1 MPPDPI
7 LDKCKDLQQLFLELG
22 LITDKESCFE
32 NNITTLFSEK
42 ELKKVVDF
50 SVANQSLSPS
60 VEAEFY
66 YHTCKYCANTRNF
79 FLVSLGMVASTIQ
92 NYGTKWQRDEFG
104 SKLLCGSKIGSL
116 AITEPNAGS
125 NLDEISTSYEIIN
138 DNEFRIN
145 GCKRWITLGGIAS
158 IVLLAAT
165 GEKGL
170 QLFIVETSKHKIE
183 RREYSDLLCNRG
195 SHIAELTFKNMK
207 LSRKHLLGENFKSS
221 AEALRFALMSGRAI
235 ASISAVAMSHVALE
249 EAISFA
255 NKRKQFGKRITE
267 HQLIQKM
274 ISEAWGNIH
283 AGKYFAIEA
292 FKAKRNPGL
301 LALQTCANA
310 KLFTSKA
317 MQKITSDCIQI
328 IGSAGISNEFSAERY
343 YREAKAFEFIEG
355 TTQVLEQVCAH
366 GAISKT
372 PKLW

>member
-1 MPPDPI
+1 MPPDSI
-7 LDKCKDLQQLFLELG
+7 LNKCKDLGQLFSELG
-22 LITDKESCFE
+22 LITDQESYFDSK
-32 NNITTLFSEK
+32 ITTLFSEN

-50 SVANQSLSPS
+50 SGANQNLSPTE
-60 VEAEFY
+60 EAEFFY
-66 YHTCKYCANTRNF
+66 YTCKFCANTRNY

-92 NYGTKWQRDEFG
+92 NYGTTGQRDRIGTQLLSG
-104 SKLLCGSKIGSL
+104 SMVGSL

-125 NLDEISTSYEIIN
+125 NLEEISSNYEIIN
-138 DNEFRIN
+138 EDEFRIN

-170 QLFIVETSKHKIE
+170 QLFIVETSKHKVD
-183 RREYSDLLCNRG
+183 RREYRNLLCNRG
-195 SHIAELTFKNMK
+195 SHIAELSFKDLK
-207 LSRKHLLGENFKSS
+207 LSRKDLLGENFKTS
-221 AEALRFALMSGRAI
+221 AEALRFALMNGRAI
-235 ASISAVAMSHVALE
+235 ASIAAVAMSHAALE

-274 ISEAWGNIH
+274 ISEAWSNIH
-283 AGKYFAIEA
+283 AGKCLAIEA
-292 FKAKRNPGL
+292 FQAKRNPGL
-301 LALQTCANA
+301 LALQSCANA

-328 IGSAGISNEFSAERY
+328 IGSAGISNELSAERY
-343 YREAKAFEFIEG
+343 FREAKAFEFIEG
-355 TTQVLEQVCAH
+355 TTQVLEQLCAL